1 MMVRDEVPVRR
12 ALVRVPMTII
22 KFWSVQALVDFL
34 DCALSRTIL
43 IKTEAI
49 LVSDIHFFGCLERNS
64 SICHEG
70 ALLVNRSC
78 KFVLRVE
85 VLRVPTAVHY
95 DHGQMVVLRLRVVCL
110 HDHLL
115 ALDALWEIVLGK
127 IALRAILRHFLLL
140 STTILLHHCRIYLL
154 HQRVRHHVA
163 PLLLNWRLLPHTSC
177 VLVGGKV
184 VADLLGVRM
193 LSVVVRVKGR
203 RMLVFTEVCGA
214 LGLPFAVLSK
224 RQRLGVLADQG
235 ELERCLTAGRLSL
248 RRGASLGGLLVRQL
262 LGRELGF

>member
-1 MMVRDEVPVRR
+1 MRVCDEVPVRR
-12 ALVRVPMTII
+12 ALVRVSMTII

-34 DCALSRTIL
+34 DRALTRTIL
-43 IKTEAI
+43 VEAEVI

-64 SICHEG
+64 PICHEG

-85 VLRVPTAVHY
+85 VLRIPTAVHY
-95 DHGQMVVLRLRVVCL
+95 DHGQMEVLRLRVVCL

-115 ALDALWEIVLGK
+115 ALDALGEIVLGK

-140 STTILLHHCRIYLL
+140 STTSLLHHCRIYLR
-154 HQRVRHHVA
+154 HHRVRHHVA
-163 PLLLNWRLLPHTSC
+163 PLLLNWRLLPRTSC

-193 LSVVVRVKGR
+193 LSVVVWVKGR
-203 RMLVFTEVCGA
+203 RMLVFTEVCGV
-214 LGLPFAVLSK
+214 LGLPFAVLFNRK
-224 RQRLGVLADQG
+224 RLRAFADQ
-235 ELERCLTAGRLSL
+235 S
-248 RRGASLGGLLVRQL
+248 
-262 LGRELGF
+262 

>member
-34 DCALSRTIL
+34 DRALSRTIL
-43 IKTEAI
+43 IETEAI

-177 VLVGGKV
+177 VLVEGKM
-184 VADLLGVRM
+184 VADLLGMRM

-235 ELERCLTAGRLSL
+235 ELERRLTAGRLSL
-248 RRGASLGGLLVRQL
+248 RRGAGLGGLLVRQL